1 MLLIF
6 IKEEGKLF
14 LNLMFMN
21 FKQQLFQMFEVS
33 DDQAELIISKFVS
46 EELNKNESFLKEGK
60 TCNRL
65 SFIESGVFR
74 VFKLTESKEV
84 TQWMGGEGYFITDLA
99 SFLFDASANWSI
111 EALTPAKIW
120 TLNKSDY
127 LEIQDQIPNW
137 NVLEK
142 RFIAKCFMVL
152 EQRVFDFIA
161 LSAEER
167 YLKYFENNKLLFNQV
182 SLQYIASVLGMS
194 PETLCRIR
202 NKLSS

>member
-1 MLLIF
+1 
-6 IKEEGKLF
+6 
-14 LNLMFMN
+14 
-21 FKQQLFQMFEVS
+21 
-33 DDQAELIISKFVS
+33 
-46 EELNKNESFLKEGK
+46 
-60 TCNRL
+60 
-65 SFIESGVFR
+65 
-74 VFKLTESKEV
+74 
-84 TQWMGGEGYFITDLA
+84 MGGEGYFITDLA

-194 PETLCRIR
+194 PETLSRIR

>member
-1 MLLIF
+1 
-6 IKEEGKLF
+6 
-14 LNLMFMN
+14 MN

-33 DDQAELIISKFVS
+33 DDQAELIISKFVP
-46 EELNKNESFLKEGK
+46 EVLNKNESFLIEGK
-60 TCNRL
+60 SCNRL

-99 SFLFDASANWSI
+99 SFFFDASANWSI

-182 SLQYIASVLGMS
+182 PLQYIASVLGMS
-194 PETLCRIR
+194 PETLSRIR

>member
-1 MLLIF
+1 M
-6 IKEEGKLF
+6 
-14 LNLMFMN
+14 
-21 FKQQLFQMFEVS
+21 
-33 DDQAELIISKFVS
+33 
-46 EELNKNESFLKEGK
+46 NKNESFLIEGK
-60 TCNRL
+60 SCNRL

-74 VFKLTESKEV
+74 VYKFTESKEV

-99 SFLFDASANWSI
+99 SFFFDASENWSI

-120 TLNKSDY
+120 TLYKSDY

-167 YLKYFENNKLLFNQV
+167 YLKYFENNKFLFNQV
-182 SLQYIASVLGMS
+182 PLQYIASVLGMS
-194 PETLCRIR
+194 PETLSRIR